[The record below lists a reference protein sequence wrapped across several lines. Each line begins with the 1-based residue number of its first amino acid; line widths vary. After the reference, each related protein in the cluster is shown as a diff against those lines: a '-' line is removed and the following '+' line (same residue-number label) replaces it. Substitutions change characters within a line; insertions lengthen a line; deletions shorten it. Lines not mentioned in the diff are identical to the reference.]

1 MKILFVVA
9 NNFPESGAC
18 TSLLNNMFLQGRLI
32 DWAGSI
38 DVLALKDCFPPQK
51 KTLFNGVTVYNSVFP
66 SRVSQKEY
74 ISMIKKHPLK
84 AINGLKNKVLY
95 KLDSNEINENDVKSI
110 ERDLKKIGAD
120 KYDVIVAVM
129 GSFTAACAAMRFK
142 KINSHLKL
150 VVYQVDPCLSNEVC
164 PDSTREERRAFEKEL
179 YETADSIINTPILI
193 EESKSVY
200 PEEIIRKMVPMEFP
214 NVVHVEADLPK
225 TTEKIRCL
233 FTGNIYG
240 DFRDPTYTLEL
251 FERLKGSVQFEMIGA
266 VDAETK
272 SKLDSHNVIYH
283 GSKKLNET
291 KEELKKADVLVNI
304 GNRMLN
310 QVPSKIFEYISYGK
324 PIINVCKSRECPT
337 QLYFSKHL
345 YALNLFE
352 EEALLDE
359 QAEKLGEFIQNN
371 YGSRMNCDEITKL
384 YETCTPQYCATQM
397 KSIFENLI

>member
-1 MKILFVVA
+1 MKVLLLIA
-9 NNFPESGAC
+9 DNFPESGAC
-18 TSLLNNMFLQGRLI
+18 TSLINNILFDGGLRDATGVV
-32 DWAGSI
+32 
-38 DVLALKDCFPPQK
+38 DVLALKSK
-51 KTLFNGVTVYNSVFP
+51 GGEAAKREFNGVTVYNSVFP
-66 SRVSQKEY
+66 SRISKKEY
-74 ISMIKKHPLK
+74 LAMMKKRPLQ
-84 AINGLKNKVLY
+84 AMNGLKNKVLF
-95 KLDSNEINENDVKSI
+95 KLDSNEINKKDVEAI
-110 ERDLKKIGAD
+110 ERDLSRIHAD

-129 GSFTAACAAMRFK
+129 GSFASACAAMRFK
-142 KINSHLKL
+142 KKNPHPKL

-164 PDSTREERRAFEKEL
+164 PDSTKEERRAFEKEL

-214 NVVHVEADLPK
+214 NVVPVKAVSTPK
-225 TTEKIRCL
+225 PEKIRCL

-266 VDAETK
+266 VDAEAK
-272 SKLDSHNVIYH
+272 SKLDSRSVIYH
-283 GSKKLNET
+283 GAKKLDET
-291 KEELKKADVLVNI
+291 KEELKKADILVNI

-324 PIINVCKSRECPT
+324 PVVNICKSRECPT
-337 QLYFSKHL
+337 QPYLSKHL

-359 QAEKLGEFIQNN
+359 QAEKLGEFIQKN
-371 YGSRMNCDEITKL
+371 YGNRMDCDEIAKL
-384 YETCTPQYCATQM
+384 YETCTPQYCAAQM